1 MKLAMVFPGQGSQAV
16 GMLKSYAGLPELDA
30 VRSEAAEV
38 LGGHFL
44 PLLDEGPAQALNQ
57 TVNTQPAMVTA
68 GYAVYR
74 AWRALGGPAPEIAAG
89 HSLGEYTALTAAG
102 ALRFEDALPL
112 VRFRAQSMQ
121 EAVPQGQGAM
131 AAILNLDDDQVIAAC
146 GEAGGVVQAVNF
158 NSPGQVVI
166 AGEKAAVDRAIE
178 KCKARGA
185 KRAMPLPVS
194 APFHSTLMQPAADKL
209 KGKLASVTVLAPQ
222 CALINNV
229 DVQTETDPLRIKDA
243 LVRQAASPVRWVE
256 TIRKMAENS
265 PARSVKCGPGKVL
278 AGMTKRIAPQV
289 QSLSLSERAPPP
301 GGRAP
306 PPGGGARLR

>member
-16 GMLKSYAGLPELDA
+16 GMLQAYAGLPGVEEI
-30 VRSEAAEV
+30 RREARHA
-38 LGGHFL
+38 LGADFVT
-44 PLLDEGPAQALNQ
+44 LLDEGPGEALNQ

-68 GYAVYR
+68 GYAAYR
-74 AWRALGGPAPEIAAG
+74 AWRALGGPAPQMVAG

-112 VRFRAQSMQ
+112 VRFRAQAMQ
-121 EAVPQGQGAM
+121 EAVPAGQGAM
-131 AAILNLDDDQVIAAC
+131 AAILNLDDQQVIAAC
-146 GEAGGVVQAVNF
+146 AEADGVVQAVNF

-194 APFHSTLMQPAADKL
+194 APFHSTLMQPAADRL
-209 KGKLASVTVLAPQ
+209 KGKLESVALSAPQ
-222 CALINNV
+222 IQVINNV
-229 DVQTETDPLRIKDA
+229 DVKVETDAARIKDA

-256 TIRKMAENS
+256 TIKAMVAMGATHIVE
-265 PARSVKCGPGKVL
+265 CGPGKVL
-278 AGMTKRIAPQV
+278 GGMSKRIAPQV
-289 QSLSLSERAPPP
+289 QSLTLHDKASLEA
-301 GGRAP
+301 AL
-306 PPGGGARLR
+306 GALK